1 MYQEYKTGAQKKVHH
16 GKYEPKASMVQGQ
29 MISAVF
35 TPLHNSKNKYCLE
48 NCPLKEEATF
58 LKSNLFYC
66 F

>member
-1 MYQEYKTGAQKKVHH
+1 MHH
-16 GKYEPKASMVQGQ
+16 GKYEPKPSMVQGQ

-48 NCPLKEEATF
+48 NRPLKEEATF

>member
-1 MYQEYKTGAQKKVHH
+1 MHH

-35 TPLHNSKNKYCLE
+35 TPLHNSKNEYCLE
-48 NCPLKEEATF
+48 NFPLKEEATF
-58 LKSNLFYC
+58 LKSNLFKLYC